1 MIKKILNIQRRLYLW
16 LQQKLK
22 STCLWTENF
31 LNIFEY
37 KTELSGGSL
46 LDEKKVQKYCFYP
59 LRTTFVIIWKIVI
72 FSRFELTMQSNSI
85 QVVLP
90 SSFITI
96 SIIMAAPWSLKVTS
110 MKWHRRQVNSY
121 VTSWWIPKEHLS
133 KRDMVVVVIFSW
145 TTLRQ
150 MTILIFLFRNLN
162 ILMCSGM
169 AAFLTKS
176 ICSQVCF
183 WQRWWRMILLFY
195 ISI

>member
-1 MIKKILNIQRRLYLW
+1 
-16 LQQKLK
+16 
-22 STCLWTENF
+22 
-31 LNIFEY
+31 
-37 KTELSGGSL
+37 
-46 LDEKKVQKYCFYP
+46 
-59 LRTTFVIIWKIVI
+59 
-72 FSRFELTMQSNSI
+72 
-85 QVVLP
+85 
-90 SSFITI
+90 
-96 SIIMAAPWSLKVTS
+96 MAAPWSLKVTS

-133 KRDMVVVVIFSW
+133 KRDMMVVVIFSW

-183 WQRWWRMILLFY
+183 WQRWWRMILLLYIFIGMLS
-195 ISI
+195 ISIMKFTINYIGRYNYKNIIFVWPIWFVDLPIYKRLL